1 MSQMLIIFAIITF
14 TCVIANTISR
24 KHGMPALL
32 LFMCLGML
40 FGSDGIFK
48 IPFEDYNTLQQI
60 STVALIFIIF
70 YGGFSTKW
78 ETAKPVIKEA
88 TLLSTLGVL
97 LTAFLTCAFCYYVLK
112 LNFAESFLIGAT
124 ISSTDAASVFSIL
137 RFNKLNLKHS
147 TAPLLELESGS
158 NDPFSYMLTI
168 IGIAIYLGSGL
179 SAVPILF
186 LKQIFFGILVGAMC
200 AMASVFLLKKTKL
213 IGTASLSIF
222 LIGAALFA
230 FAFADVFGG
239 NGLLS
244 VYIFGIVL
252 GNSKIQD
259 TKTLVNFFD
268 NITFMAQVLIFFMLG
283 LTAFPRNIP
292 QVFLVGTLI
301 FLFITFVARPVSV
314 FALLLPFKAK
324 FNQCVLISW
333 AGLRGA
339 ASIVFAAA
347 VVAGVTLPEKYDLF
361 HIIFLIALLSV
372 SIQGTL
378 LPYLSHKLGMIDD
391 KSDVTKTFNDYQE
404 ELAFSLIELKIDKNH
419 IWKNKLIK
427 EVAFP
432 ENSLAITIKRGDSNL
447 VPNGN
452 TEILEGDS
460 IVLNSPVY
468 NTKTGTLEE
477 ILINSKHK
485 WRDKKIS
492 EIDLAEG
499 KLIVMISRNNK
510 TIIPKGGTTIKE
522 GDTLVLYQE

>member
-1 MSQMLIIFAIITF
+1 MSKMLIIFAVIAF

-48 IPFEDYNTLQQI
+48 IPFEDYNSLQQI

-78 ETAKPVIKEA
+78 QTAKPVIKEA
-88 TLLSTLGVL
+88 TLLSTIGVL
-97 LTAFLTCAFCYYVLK
+97 LTALLTCGFCYYVLH

-137 RFNKLNLKHS
+137 RFNKLNLKYS
-147 TAPLLELESGS
+147 TAPMLELESGS
-158 NDPFSYMLTI
+158 NDPFSYMLTV

-179 SAVPILF
+179 SAVPVLFLQQILF
-186 LKQIFFGILVGAMC
+186 GIGIGVGC
-200 AMASVFLLKKTKL
+200 ALLSVFLLKKTSL
-213 IGTASLSIF
+213 INSAGLTIF
-222 LIGAALFA
+222 LMASALFS
-230 FAFADVFGG
+230 FAFADVFNG

-244 VYIFGIVL
+244 VYIFGIIL
-252 GNSKIQD
+252 GNAKIKD
-259 TKTLVNFFD
+259 TKILVNFFD

-292 QVFLVGTLI
+292 DVFLVGTLI
-301 FLFITFVARPVSV
+301 FLFITFIARPISV
-314 FALLLPFKAK
+314 FAILLPFKAK
-324 FNQCVLISW
+324 LNQCILVSW

-339 ASIVFAAA
+339 ASIVFAAL

-361 HIIFLIALLSV
+361 HVIFLIALLSV

-378 LPYLSHKLGMIDD
+378 LPYVSRKLDMIDD

-404 ELAFSLIELKIDKNH
+404 ELAFSLIEVNIDKNH

-427 EVAFP
+427 DIRFP
-432 ENSLAITIKRGDSNL
+432 ESTLAIAIKRGDKNL

-452 TEILEGDS
+452 TEIHEGDRL
-460 IVLNSPVY
+460 IVNSPVY
-468 NTKTGTLEE
+468 NSKTGELEE
-477 ILINSKHK
+477 IYIHEKHK
-485 WRDKKIS
+485 WKDKKIS
-492 EIDLAEG
+492 EINLGEG
-499 KLIVMISRNNK
+499 KLIVMISRKGK

-522 GDTLVLYQE
+522 GDTLVVYG

>member
-1 MSQMLIIFAIITF
+1 MSEMLIIFAVIAF

-48 IPFEDYNTLQQI
+48 IPFEDYDTLQQI

-78 ETAKPVIKEA
+78 QTAKPVIKEA
-88 TLLSTLGVL
+88 TLLSTVGVL
-97 LTAFLTCAFCYYVLK
+97 LTALLTCAFCYYVLH

-137 RFNKLNLKHS
+137 RFNKLNLKYS
-147 TAPLLELESGS
+147 TAPMLELESGS

-168 IGIAIYLGSGL
+168 IGIAIYVGCGL
-179 SAVPILF
+179 ETIPLLFIKQILF
-186 LKQIFFGILVGAMC
+186 GIGVGVVVALL
-200 AMASVFLLKKTKL
+200 AVLLLKRTNL
-213 IGTASLSIF
+213 IASAGLSIF
-222 LIGAALFA
+222 LIAGALFS
-230 FAFADVFGG
+230 FAFADVIDG

-244 VYIFGIVL
+244 VYIFGIIL
-252 GNSKIQD
+252 GNAKIQD
-259 TKTLVNFFD
+259 TKVLVNFFD

-292 QVFLVGTLI
+292 QIFLVGTLI

-324 FNQCVLISW
+324 VNQCVLISW

-347 VVAGVTLPEKYDLF
+347 VVAGVALPEKYDLF

-378 LPYLSHKLGMIDD
+378 LPYVSRKLDMIDD

-404 ELAFSLIELKIDKNH
+404 ELAFSLIEMNIDKNH

-427 EVAFP
+427 DITFP
-432 ENSLAITIKRGDSNL
+432 ENTLVITIKRGDKNL

-452 TEILEGDS
+452 TEILEGDN

-468 NTKTGTLEE
+468 NSKAGVLDE

-485 WRDKKIS
+485 WKDKKIS
-492 EIDLAEG
+492 EINLGEG
-499 KLIVMISRNNK
+499 KLIVMISRNGK
-510 TIIPKGGTTIKE
+510 TIIPKGRTVIKE
-522 GDTLVLYQE
+522 GDTLVLYRE